1 MCIRDR
7 TQIANL
13 IASAPGTLDTLNEL
27 AEALNDD
34 PNFATTMT
42 NALAT
47 KITASSTDT
56 LTNKSGNISQWTNNS
71 NYITASTTDTLT
83 NKSGAISQWTND
95 SNYLTSETSHADVV
109 VDGDF
114 ASEGLIKRGGSS
126 GSYSI
131 ITDNSSN
138 WNTAYTHSQQAHAPS
153 NAEQNVNADWS
164 SSSGDSEIL
173 NKPNVQY
180 TSAIPTITSTV
191 GGLLSDANAVK
202 FAGIATGAEV
212 NVKSDWSAGSGDAEI
227 LNKPNVQYTSA
238 IPEITATVGGLM
250 SNADAVKFAGIA
262 TGANL
267 YTHPTHPGDDI
278 SVDTTALTGA
288 TVISDLDFNVTTD
301 VEGHVT
307 DANGTVAT
315 RTLTLANLGY
325 TGATNANY
333 ITNNNQLTNGA
344 NYTTYTANQAVD
356 TSSSPTFNRIT
367 TGGLYGGVPATI
379 VPIWQY
385 NSGNPG
391 YGIAYHEGNPDVLRV
406 DVSGNLMS
414 GTPDF
419 LFESNQAKI
428 NGNIVLHA
436 GNYSS
441 YASASGHTHSIDDI
455 NTGTVTT
462 SSIHTYLSND
472 DKTSTSGSQSP

>member
-1 MCIRDR
+1 MAKDVLITPASGKLEVKASNGTTVETKIEDGNIVLTGTLSASGYNDSNWNTGYGWGNHASAGYATESYVG

-202 FAGIATGAEV
+202 FAGIATGAT
-212 NVKSDWSAGSGDAEI
+212 NVTDNNQIANSAGYITDGNTNWNNSYGFITASSTET
-227 LNKPNVQYTSA
+227 LTNKAGNISQWTNDSNYTVCLLYTS
-238 IPEITATVGGLM
+238 P
-250 SNADAVKFAGIA
+250 SPRDR
-262 TGANL
+262 
-267 YTHPTHPGDDI
+267 
-278 SVDTTALTGA
+278 
-288 TVISDLDFNVTTD
+288 
-301 VEGHVT
+301 
-307 DANGTVAT
+307 T
-315 RTLTLANLGY
+315 RSRMP
-325 TGATNANY
+325 
-333 ITNNNQLTNGA
+333 
-344 NYTTYTANQAVD
+344 
-356 TSSSPTFNRIT
+356 SS
-367 TGGLYGGVPATI
+367 A
-379 VPIWQY
+379 
-385 NSGNPG
+385 
-391 YGIAYHEGNPDVLRV
+391 
-406 DVSGNLMS
+406 
-414 GTPDF
+414 
-419 LFESNQAKI
+419 
-428 NGNIVLHA
+428 
-436 GNYSS
+436 
-441 YASASGHTHSIDDI
+441 
-455 NTGTVTT
+455 
-462 SSIHTYLSND
+462 
-472 DKTSTSGSQSP
+472 